1 MQRLLTG
8 NPLENGTSNIQNLE
22 IPQLQ
27 AMVSRYPWFSYAR
40 EVLLYKLVG
49 VEPECLESNYKEN
62 LIFFPRR
69 DAVLLRCR
77 RAAAE
82 VKKGENAVHVPVKE
96 LLDTDVVLATDAV
109 EDAFEIDF
117 SSIQQEAESFVSSLE
132 TVGDMVVEVADGETA
147 DDSMVQEDV
156 LPDKTLAAPQKIYI
170 VGGDYFSKEDFA
182 QLDDSE
188 RVAEIRLGAPADNVE
203 RVDPVFADGA
213 GADFEQMDFVTETL
227 AAIYADQGY
236 YDKAIEVYAKLILLY
251 PEKSAYFASLV
262 NEIKSKN

>member
-1 MQRLLTG
+1 MQQLLTG
-8 NPLENGTSNIQNLE
+8 NPLENGTPNIQNLE

-40 EVLLYKLVG
+40 EVLLCKLVG

-77 RAAAE
+77 QAVAAARKRE
-82 VKKGENAVHVPVKE
+82 EPAEVPVRN
-96 LLDTDVVLATDAV
+96 LLDVQEDVVIDTSGE

-117 SSIQQEAESFVSSLE
+117 SQIQKEAESFASSGE
-132 TVGDMVVEVADGETA
+132 PVEDMVVEDL
-147 DDSMVQEDV
+147 
-156 LPDKTLAAPQKIYI
+156 LPDKPLAAPQKIYV

-203 RVDPVFADGA
+203 REVPVFADGA
-213 GADFEQMDFVTETL
+213 GADFESMDFVTETL